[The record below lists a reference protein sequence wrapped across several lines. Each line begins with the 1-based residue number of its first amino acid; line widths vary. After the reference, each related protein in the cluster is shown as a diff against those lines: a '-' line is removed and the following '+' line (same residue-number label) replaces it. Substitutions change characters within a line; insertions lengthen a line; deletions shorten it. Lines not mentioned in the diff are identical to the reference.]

1 MQARIQDLEDDLLQA
16 QHEVAQQKK
25 LRMADLRAAVG
36 VLARFA
42 KVDHEARL
50 HLEFLKT
57 RGEFLHRSLSEPES
71 SVA

>member
-1 MQARIQDLEDDLLQA
+1 MEARIQELEDDLLQA

-25 LRMADLRAAVG
+25 LRMADLRSAVS

-50 HLEFLKT
+50 CLEFLKT
-57 RGEFLHRSLSEPES
+57 RGEFLHRSLAEPES